1 MVRITDVAKAA
12 GVSPSTVSH
21 VLNGKRPISQKTK
34 TKVYKAIKDLGYS
47 PNPNA
52 QALKSSRTGI
62 IGFFASDI
70 TELFVTQIIRGVE
83 KITRE
88 KNTVLLF
95 ASGVEFNY
103 DVREAVRF
111 LRKRRIDGLII
122 SYGISQRYSLDSLR
136 NLDLPMVTINT
147 RLTNHFPA
155 VLPDNFDG
163 GYRAAQH
170 LIEQGAHN
178 LAVIAGPSDR
188 IASIERIEGF
198 LAAVR
203 AAGIP
208 FQEPQQIYYGDFS
221 AYSGELGFFELLNR
235 IPSIDGVFCANDY
248 MAAGALNAAHKSGKR
263 VPEETK
269 ILGFDNRE
277 FASFWPI
284 PISSFAQPLT
294 DMGRTSAQVLFDLI
308 EGNEPAHY
316 EIKLKSTLIKRNST

>member
-21 VLNGKRPISQKTK
+21 VLNGKRPISQATK
-34 TKVYKAIKDLGYS
+34 AKVFQAIEELGYS

-62 IGFFASDI
+62 VGFFASDI

-122 SYGISQRYSLDSLR
+122 SYGISQRYSIDSLKH
-136 NLDLPMVTINT
+136 LDVPMVTINT

-163 GYRAAQH
+163 GYRAASH
-170 LIEQGAHN
+170 LIEQGARS

-188 IASIERIEGF
+188 IASTERIEGF

-203 AAGIP
+203 EAGIP
-208 FQEPQQIYYGDFS
+208 FKEPQQIYYGDFS
-221 AYSGELGFFELLNR
+221 AYSGELGLLELLGR
-235 IPSIDGVFCANDY
+235 IPTIDGVFCANDY
-248 MAAGALNAAHKSGKR
+248 MAAGALNATFKAGIK
-263 VPEETK
+263 VPETTK

-277 FASFWPI
+277 FSSFWPI

-294 DMGRTSAQVLFDLI
+294 DMGRTSAQILFDLI
-308 EGNEPAHY
+308 EGNEPESY